1 MGTENQNIYRQIYNV
16 REDEHI
22 LSWTEYVTCVFT
34 RRGLLAAA
42 FNSSNELLSM
52 HYTGYGKERPAWDLD
67 FFEPLFTQEPILV
80 KHELIK
86 RVFFC
91 TERNMIVPNELY
103 DRTEA
108 EHWLKQIHFIEPTD
122 VIEHYPLK
130 EQKANYI
137 YAVPHYMRE
146 LVRIN
151 SGHAVVIPLPAY
163 QFSHKSTQ
171 HTYLQCF
178 ISCEQACVSLYHL
191 NALIWHRVFEYT
203 QAEDIAYEI
212 RVVCREHKI
221 AADKL
226 TVACNALSAT
236 EYAIANELS
245 QYFTAI
251 TTGDG
256 HSIKSLWSPVMSLIK
271 QLSSCE

>member
-1 MGTENQNIYRQIYNV
+1 MGTENQNIYRQVYNA
-16 REDEHI
+16 REDEQI

-42 FNSSNELLSM
+42 FNSGNELLSM
-52 HYTGYGKERPAWDLD
+52 HYAGYGKERPVWELD
-67 FFEPLFTQEPILV
+67 FFEPLFAQEPLLV
-80 KHELIK
+80 KHDLITK
-86 RVFFC
+86 VFFC
-91 TERNMIVPNELY
+91 SEQNLVVPDELY
-103 DRTEA
+103 NKEEA
-108 EHWLKQIHFIEPTD
+108 ENWLKHIHFIEPSDT
-122 VIEHYPLK
+122 IEHYHLK
-130 EQKANYI
+130 EQKANYV
-137 YAVPHYMRE
+137 YAIPHNIRE

-151 SGHAVVIPLPAY
+151 CKKATVMPLPAY

-178 ISCEQACVSLYHL
+178 MSGEQACVSLYHL
-191 NALIWHRVFEYT
+191 NLLIWHRVFDYST
-203 QAEDIAYEI
+203 AEDIAYEI

-226 TVACNALSAT
+226 TVACNAMSAT

-245 QYFTAI
+245 QYFSAI

-256 HSIKSLWSPVMSLIK
+256 HSIKSLWSPALSLIK
-271 QLSSCE
+271 QLQSCE